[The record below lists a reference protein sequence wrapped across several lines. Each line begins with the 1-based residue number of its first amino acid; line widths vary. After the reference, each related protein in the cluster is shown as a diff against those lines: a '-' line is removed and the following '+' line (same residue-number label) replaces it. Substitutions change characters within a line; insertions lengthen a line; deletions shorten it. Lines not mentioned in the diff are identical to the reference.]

1 MKVKFLGTSS
11 GEAIPREDCDCPQ
24 CKSKDKKD
32 KRLRSVVL
40 VNKKILLDAGP
51 DIKKQLTATQIEN
64 LEIVLITHDH
74 QDHIGGIKDLL
85 RARKNLRILR
95 LHPGQ
100 HFKLL
105 GIDIYAFKVRH
116 SNMIPT
122 VGVEVGQIIYLPDTL
137 DLDTALKY
145 LKETK
150 VAILDGSV
158 LGRNFAGHLA
168 IDEIIGKTKNM
179 KNLKKIYFTHNGHT
193 KRTHKEMDKL
203 VKTLGDKRYNIAYD
217 GLEIEV

>member
-11 GEAIPREDCDCPQ
+11 GEAIPREDCDCSQ

-32 KRLRSVVL
+32 KRLRSAIL
-40 VNKKILLDAGP
+40 INKKILIDAGP
-51 DIKKQLTATQIEN
+51 DIKKQLSASQIEK

-105 GIDIYAFKVRH
+105 GIDIYAFRVRH

-122 VGVEVGQIIYLPDTL
+122 VGVEVGQVIYLPDTL
-137 DLDTALKY
+137 DLDTAEKY

-150 VAILDGSV
+150 VAILDGSM

-168 IDEIIGKTKNM
+168 IDEIIGRTKGM

-193 KRTHKEMDKL
+193 KKTHKEMDKL